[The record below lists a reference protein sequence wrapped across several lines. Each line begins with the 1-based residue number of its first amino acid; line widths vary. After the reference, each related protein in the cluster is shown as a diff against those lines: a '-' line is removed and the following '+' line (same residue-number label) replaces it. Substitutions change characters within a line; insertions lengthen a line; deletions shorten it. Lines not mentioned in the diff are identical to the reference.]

1 MTVLAIQI
9 YRFRIKTKIP
19 YSDWPQIA
27 KAYLEEQGLHYER
40 FLYYFE
46 DVYDACGKA
55 VKNAPSLGPVREL
68 DDRGRRMQYLSN
80 IEDGIGCSEEE
91 IMALMPKIHR
101 RYGFWST
108 HVIFQDIDF
117 FSRKIPAII
126 RGPGNVPDC
135 IKGASIVCFRDS
147 VFASE
152 NYLDLRIITY
162 DGENTYDP
170 APYLEAMKR
179 HLPGIKYES
188 FVGCCMTEA
197 EERAYEVLNREAAPL
212 VERFSGWLG
221 DKLPAIPEKLVYS
234 AENGKLSLVSKLKKL
249 CKQYGYTYVQYISYL
264 FLIRKRTPKGHY
276 LLIDIDTGVY
286 YHQISFVV
294 RFAGVGFRYQIAES
308 SFFQANGGD
317 VDQFLEDCF
326 AALAAAEKEVLPL
339 LDAHFPATPDWF
351 TPIQ

>member
-1 MTVLAIQI
+1 MLAIQI
-9 YRFRIKTKIP
+9 YRFRVKTKIP

-46 DVYDACGKA
+46 DVYSACEKA
-55 VKNAPSLGPVREL
+55 VKNAPNLGPVREL
-68 DDRGRRMQYLSN
+68 DDRGRKMQYLSN
-80 IEDGIGCSEEE
+80 IEDGIGCSEVE
-91 IMALMPKIHR
+91 ILALMPKIHR

-126 RGPGNVPDC
+126 RGPGNTPDC
-135 IKGASIVCFRDS
+135 IKGSSIVCFRDS

-152 NYLDLRIITY
+152 CYLDLRIITY
-162 DGENTYDP
+162 DVENTYDP

-188 FVGCCMTEA
+188 FVECCMTEA

-212 VERFSGWLG
+212 VEGFSGYLG
-221 DKLPAIPEKLVYS
+221 AKLPAILEKPVYS

-249 CKQYGYTYVQYISYL
+249 CKQYGYTYVQFLSYT
-264 FLIRKRTPKGHY
+264 FLIRKRMPNGHY

-286 YHQISFVV
+286 YHQISFMV

-317 VDQFLEDCF
+317 VDRFLEDCF
-326 AALAAAEKEVLPL
+326 AALAAAEKEVLPQ

>member
-1 MTVLAIQI
+1 
-9 YRFRIKTKIP
+9 
-19 YSDWPQIA
+19 
-27 KAYLEEQGLHYER
+27 
-40 FLYYFE
+40 
-46 DVYDACGKA
+46 
-55 VKNAPSLGPVREL
+55 
-68 DDRGRRMQYLSN
+68 
-80 IEDGIGCSEEE
+80 
-91 IMALMPKIHR
+91 MALMPKIHR

-117 FSRKIPAII
+117 FFRKIPAII

-152 NYLDLRIITY
+152 CYLDLRIITY

-188 FVGCCMTEA
+188 FVECCMTEA

-221 DKLPAIPEKLVYS
+221 AKLPAIPEKPVYS

-294 RFAGVGFRYQIAES
+294 YFAGVGFRYQIAES